1 MCVRMYED
9 TFLFVF
15 IVASISLSADP
26 CAEQLMKINETKT
39 RRRAKRGGEEKG
51 VGLES
56 VRAEHTTAQVP
67 RKLIHRWNRDGLWG
81 EEREGGGGEGG
92 REGGRGKANV

>member
-1 MCVRMYED
+1 MD

-26 CAEQLMKINETKT
+26 CEEQLMKINETKT
-39 RRRAKRGGEEKG
+39 MRRAKRGREEKG
-51 VGLES
+51 VVLES
-56 VRAEHTTAQVP
+56 VRADHTTAQVP
-67 RKLIHRWNRDGLWG
+67 RKLIHRWNRDGLCLQGRTRG
-81 EEREGGGGEGG
+81 EREGG